1 MDPILVGLLWGLDS
15 ALVVALVWLAW
26 RCLASSDL
34 STAIVLFI
42 SFGLVMAIVWARLDA
57 PDVALAE
64 AAIGAGVTGAL
75 LLAVLGTL
83 GEKPSPR
90 ESEEGDDGS

>member
-1 MDPILVGLLWGLDS
+1 MDPILAGLLWALDG
-15 ALVVALVWLAW
+15 ALVIALVWLAW
-26 RCLASSDL
+26 RCLAAPEL
-34 STAIVLFI
+34 STAIILFI

-75 LLAVLGTL
+75 LLAALGAL
-83 GEKPSPR
+83 GERPSPTGP
-90 ESEEGDDGS
+90 EEHGDGS